1 MLALIIVLAFP
12 LILTLGYPLAFL
24 LTGRDRRVLLGPV
37 GFVLYLFLL
46 SFPLTAVL
54 VEAPEM
60 PAEML
65 VSHMWTPAWIVAG
78 IVTGLV
84 LWAFQRILVRR
95 DMPTWES
102 PIWVGPPGWSGFALF
117 MLPVAYIVVAEEV
130 VWRAYLMSVTGLL
143 LSSAAFALHH
153 YHFGARHVAFA
164 LLAGMVWGGLLQI
177 AEELWPALASHMTY
191 DVLAWA
197 YLRRRASRVPR
208 PSEGNAL
215 VPSGEPDS
223 TP

>member
-12 LILTLGYPLAFL
+12 LILAIGYALAFL

-37 GFVLYLFLL
+37 GFALYLVLL

-54 VEAPEM
+54 VEMPEM
-60 PAEML
+60 LAKAL
-65 VSHMWTPAWIVAG
+65 VWHTWTPAWIVAG

-84 LWAFQRILVRR
+84 LWAFQRFLVRR
-95 DMPTWES
+95 DVPTSES
-102 PIWVGPPGWSGFALF
+102 PIWVGPPGWSGFALL

-130 VWRAYLMSVTGLL
+130 VWRAYLMRVIGLL

-153 YHFGARHVAFA
+153 YHFGARHVVFA
-164 LLAGMVWGGLLQI
+164 LLAGMVWGGLLQFVD
-177 AEELWPALASHMTY
+177 ELWPALASHMTY

-197 YLRRRASRVPR
+197 YLRRRASSVPR

-215 VPSGEPDS
+215 VPSEEPDS